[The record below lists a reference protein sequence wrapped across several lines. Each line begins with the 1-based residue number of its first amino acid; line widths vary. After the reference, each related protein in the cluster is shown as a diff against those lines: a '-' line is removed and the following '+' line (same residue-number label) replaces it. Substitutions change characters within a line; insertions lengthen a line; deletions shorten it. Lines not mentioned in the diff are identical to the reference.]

1 MADSGDQELLFF
13 DTFSHENAEVTLD
26 NYYRTLSNHFVRAC
40 VNLVNN
46 IISQSNVLNQ
56 MKMLA
61 KSVGDINSEE
71 GTLH

>member
-26 NYYRTLSNHFVRAC
+26 NDYRTLSNHFVRVC

-46 IISQSNVLNQ
+46 YISQSNVLNQ

-61 KSVGDINSEE
+61 KS
-71 GTLH
+71 